1 MLRPYFAAV
10 GNDERP
16 GAIPGA
22 VVLQAMRQGYFG
34 RAGIMVPRLDS

>member
-22 VVLQAMRQGYFG
+22 VVLQALRERWFG
-34 RAGIMVPRLDS
+34 RAGVMVPRLDS

>member
-22 VVLQAMRQGYFG
+22 VVLQALCQPCFG
-34 RAGIMVPRLDS
+34 